1 MDQPD
6 LAVVCEVLRDLQRDH
21 REEPFFAE
29 LFAVRGPGFLA
40 ASSAVSVDRLTPV
53 SIEHITAAWDGLT
66 ALLGVPSC
74 SRSRTSSSS
83 STSRPPTTADPGRTT
98 ARAPGWPVPAQC
110 RGCVRR

>member
-53 SIEHITAAWDGLT
+53 SIEHVTAAWDGLT
-66 ALLGVPSC
+66 ALLGVPSDVEVEDLEQLLDE
-74 SRSRTSSSS
+74 S
-83 STSRPPTTADPGRTT
+83 
-98 ARAPGWPVPAQC
+98 PAYD
-110 RGCVRR
+110 G